1 MSMRLNVPLD
11 ARLKHAVVVVALA
24 FGAMSTKNAYAY
36 VCPPVEAPPIIGSI
50 FTVQAAFRV
59 LFNTLFDQMKQAL
72 MGVGRI
78 EVSAIKVMTS
88 QVATAAK
95 AQINANV
102 VLKQGEMAAIG
113 YLETAKLQLKVYQD
127 YSPEFGQGHNPC
139 EQSKVQTDMAMANGQ
154 SGAGAVEMVTLLA
167 AAPGRY
173 GSPEGFVNRMF
184 AQRSAK
190 YLSID
195 EQKLGFGTANA
206 QTVTLVNGLK
216 FPLAGADTNASVL
229 FADATDSR
237 IKDAKQAYLDHVAGA
252 PDVPIAPDVAALPM
266 GKNYLALKGRKDAVM
281 SVAMNSL
288 ATIGSE
294 NTPNA
299 ETGKSKMQA
308 MRDLVDLYY
317 GAGGKAKERWAGWA
331 SQSQRGLMVDQLK
344 IDASLL
350 AVKTEQYQQTQ
361 RMEAVLGSLLA
372 LEAQREY
379 KPALNTSV
387 ESINS
392 MRTAPAVR

>member
-1 MSMRLNVPLD
+1 MAKYSV
-11 ARLKHAVVVVALA
+11 KKVVTITVLCSTLSLMVAKPAL
-24 FGAMSTKNAYAY
+24 GAGEAAIVLPVIAAYK
-36 VCPPVEAPPIIGSI
+36 
-50 FTVQAAFRV
+50 AALEILIQQ
-59 LFNTLFDQMKQAL
+59 LFSSVTSAL
-72 MGVGRI
+72 LGVGRI
-78 EVSAIKVMTS
+78 QVSAIKVLTS

-113 YLETAKLQLKVYQD
+113 YLETSKLQLKVYQD

-139 EQSKVQTDMAMANGQ
+139 EQMFVQENVTKSNDKAQILAT
-154 SGAGAVEMVTLLA
+154 SMVADLA

-190 YLSID
+190 YLTID

-350 AVKTEQYQQTQ
+350 AVEAEQYSQAQ

-372 LEAQREY
+372 LEARREY
-379 KPALNTSV
+379 KPALNASLQ
-387 ESINS
+387 SIDS
-392 MRTAPAVR
+392 MRTTPAVR

>member
-1 MSMRLNVPLD
+1 MTKYSAKKITTIVVLCSTLGLMMAKPAQGAGEAVIVLPVISAYKAALEVLIQNLFSSMTNVL
-11 ARLKHAVVVVALA
+11 L
-24 FGAMSTKNAYAY
+24 
-36 VCPPVEAPPIIGSI
+36 
-50 FTVQAAFRV
+50 
-59 LFNTLFDQMKQAL
+59 
-72 MGVGRI
+72 GVGNKQ
-78 EVSAIKVMTS
+78 VSAIKVMTS
-88 QVATAAK
+88 QVATSAK

-113 YLETAKLQLKVYQD
+113 YLETAKIQLKIYQD
-127 YSPEFGQGHNPC
+127 FSPAFGQGHNPC
-139 EQSKVQTDMAMANGQ
+139 EQSKTQTDMTMATGQ
-154 SGAGAVEMVTLLA
+154 SGASATDMVAHLA

-173 GSPEGFVNRMF
+173 GSPEGFVNKMF

-190 YLSID
+190 YLTID

-206 QTVTLVNGLK
+206 QSVTLTNGTQ

-229 FADATDSR
+229 FADAADQR
-237 IKDAKQAYLDHVAGA
+237 VKDAKQAYLDHVAGA
-252 PDVPIAPDVAALPM
+252 PDVPIAPNVAALPV

-288 ATIGSE
+288 ATVGAE

-308 MRDLVDLYY
+308 MRELVDLYY
-317 GAGGKAKERWAGWA
+317 GSGGKAKERWAGWA
-331 SQSQRGLMVDQLK
+331 SQSQRGLLVDQLK

-350 AVKTEQYQQTQ
+350 AVKTDQYQQTQ

-379 KPALNTSV
+379 KPALNASMQSIDSV
-387 ESINS
+387 
-392 MRTAPAVR
+392 RTAPAVR